1 MVEDMSRKVIVYGL
15 LAALVV
21 AYLALIHSPLRFAGD
36 SPVYLCDATDLATGK
51 GFHDDHLPPGYPRV
65 LATLEFIGLRSNF
78 GIVGLNLLSMCV
90 GLACIAVVL
99 RREMDLSIR
108 ETGVICL
115 LSSLSWMWVQL
126 ATFPL
131 TEMLYF
137 AISSMVLALLSQARN
152 RTAVQFAAYFVGA
165 AVLALAAFSVR
176 TIGAALLVA
185 LAFALLETR
194 SMRSLMGR
202 RWAIGLFLV
211 GVIIAGCF
219 GYAQRERIASRWYA
233 GALGYLSTGRPLN
246 TTGEIVWWRIAEIGE
261 LTQNVSSTAFFPTS
275 TTLPMDSISPS
286 VLVTLQL
293 RATRFVFGAVAAAL
307 ILVGFRTRRRRF
319 APVDAYLLAYFGI
332 LFLWPYDDPRFFA
345 PVLPLLF
352 ALGWLGLRSFNF
364 EPRKLRRVATA
375 YSLVFCTFGA
385 AALADSLYVTYVDR
399 LQPWRECS
407 KYTPAMPEWL
417 AAFDR
422 YGGVR
427 PDGRAP
433 GSRSQN

>member
-1 MVEDMSRKVIVYGL
+1 M
-15 LAALVV
+15 
-21 AYLALIHSPLRFAGD
+21 
-36 SPVYLCDATDLATGK
+36 
-51 GFHDDHLPPGYPRV
+51 
-65 LATLEFIGLRSNF
+65 
-78 GIVGLNLLSMCV
+78 
-90 GLACIAVVL
+90 
-99 RREMDLSIR
+99 
-108 ETGVICL
+108 
-115 LSSLSWMWVQL
+115 
-126 ATFPL
+126 
-131 TEMLYF
+131 
-137 AISSMVLALLSQARN
+137 
-152 RTAVQFAAYFVGA
+152 
-165 AVLALAAFSVR
+165 AAFSVR
-176 TIGAALLVA
+176 TIGAALVVA

-194 SMRSLMGR
+194 RMRSLMGR

-211 GVIIAGCF
+211 GVVIASCF

-246 TTGEIVWWRIAEIGE
+246 TTEEIVWWRMAEIGE

-275 TTLPMDSISPS
+275 ATLPMDSISPS

-293 RATRFVFGAVAAAL
+293 QATRFVFGAVAAAF
-307 ILVGFRTRRRRF
+307 ILAGFWTRRGRL
-319 APVDAYLLAYFGI
+319 APVDAYLLGYFGI

-345 PVLPLLF
+345 PILPLLF

-364 EPRKLRRVATA
+364 QARNLRRVAMA

-385 AALADSLYVTYVDR
+385 AALANSLYVTYFDR

-427 PDGRAP
+427 PDERTP